1 MPIRF
6 KALPPEQALKFFRQ
20 KGFVIGFDHR
30 DVWQAEQQAAFTVA
44 KAMQLDLLQDIRAQV
59 DSALAN
65 GTTLQQFSKA
75 LKPNLVARGWWGR
88 ATMTDP
94 LTGED
99 KDVQLGSTRR
109 LKTIYDTNLRT
120 AHAEGQWARIQ
131 ESKASFPYLMYDG
144 NNSEHPRL
152 QHAAWDGLVIP
163 ADDPWWQSHMPV
175 KAWGCKCRVIQMGQ
189 RQIDRQGLKVSDAPA
204 ESYRD
209 YINKRTGETQRIP
222 GGVDPA
228 FHYPPGGRLENLGR
242 MLAGKVEQAPVKVGA
257 AVFRQ
262 AAQAVMPAL
271 MQDYTGWVNAI
282 DGGGSKGLGARRVIG
297 AYSEKVVSGLA
308 ELGVVLSSAAVS
320 VEQRE
325 VAHLF
330 AEERKGRK
338 SVARAFVYALPEKL
352 LAPAAVIYDA
362 TPGSEAILYVFKRPG
377 GKYYRVAVRP
387 NFKLK
392 GENYTNSVRSGHIVE
407 RDNLSG
413 KYFTV
418 LEGEL

>member
-1 MPIRF
+1 MSIRF
-6 KALPPEQALKFFRQ
+6 KALPPDQALKFFQQ
-20 KGFVIGFDHR
+20 KGYKIGFDHR

-44 KAMQLDLLQDIRAQV
+44 KAMQMDLLQDIRAQV

-65 GTTLQQFSKA
+65 GTTLQQFTKA

-131 ESKASFPYLMYDG
+131 EAKDSFPYLMYDG
-144 NNSEHPRL
+144 NNSENPRL
-152 QHAAWDGLVIP
+152 QHAAWDGLVLR

-189 RQIDRQGLKVSDAPA
+189 RQIDRQGLKEGQAPT
-204 ESYRD
+204 ERD
-209 YINKRTGETQRIP
+209 VDYTNKRTGERQQIP
-222 GGVDPA
+222 AGVDPA
-228 FHYPPGGRLENLGR
+228 FHYPPGGRLANLGK
-242 MLAGKVEQAPVKVGA
+242 MLAGKVEQAPVKIGA

-262 AAQAVMPAL
+262 AAGAVMPAL

-282 DGGGSKGLGARRVIG
+282 EGGGSKGLGARRVIG
-297 AYSEKVVSGLA
+297 AFSETAATGLA
-308 ELGVVLSSAAVS
+308 GLGVVLESAALAI
-320 VEQRE
+320 EQRE

-330 AEERKGRK
+330 AEARKGVKAMPRGI
-338 SVARAFVYALPEKL
+338 VYALPEKL
-352 LAPAAVIYDA
+352 LAPNATIYDA
-362 TPGSEAILYVFKRPG
+362 TPGNEAVLMVWKQADGRYL
-377 GKYYRVAVRP
+377 RVAVRP

-392 GENYTNSVRSGHIVE
+392 GENYTNAVRSGHIVG
-407 RDNLSG
+407 RRNLEG
-413 KYFTV
+413 KYFTL